1 MKKRGRKSLS
11 ESQPTTE
18 IIPNVSQ
25 EANLVGKTDSQLSV
39 ATSDDIPITVPASAP
54 VPVKGRRGRKPNA
67 QKALEREQQLL
78 REQQAQAEG
87 LQSKS
92 KTSVSKTATT
102 TANGTGTVGSSSH
115 GHAGHGSGIVDIDG
129 DPRYD
134 IHPLKVGHH
143 IVVSYRD
150 GSNRIARVVEV
161 SPSPSPSNAS
171 EISAE
176 SLTYYLH
183 YLDFNRRMDEWV
195 PASRIVHLPSVANK
209 LAHDHTLTLTTS
221 TSSSSTT
228 QQQQTLSTVADLDHD
243 EHEGL
248 DEVSLLEHEKITK
261 VKNVRTV
268 QLGRYIMECWYFS
281 PFPKEYTPNGFV
293 DCLYFCEF
301 SFRFFRTKQ
310 ELIRY
315 QSRPDLDRHPPGN
328 EIYRDDQVSMFE
340 LDGGVERIYCQNL
353 CFFAKLFLDHKT
365 LYWDVDQFLFYILCS
380 QDERGYH
387 PVGYFSKEK
396 YSDLGYNLACIL
408 TFPCYQRKGYG
419 RFLMEFSYELSKKEE
434 KVGSPEKPLSDLGAV
449 GYRSYWASVLLR
461 ILKNH
466 SQSLLSIIDLSCMT
480 SILPEDLVSTLTM
493 LGLLKK
499 VENGEGGSQYVV
511 YASPALIDEL
521 LLKYPESKLRVD
533 PLKLHWTAFYVTE
546 PKKDKWSLYTLR
558 ASASSALKPSASTAS
573 FRSMLDNNN
582 NDHQKTSSGGDGAM
596 EVR

>member
-268 QLGRYIMECWYFS
+268 
-281 PFPKEYTPNGFV
+281 
-293 DCLYFCEF
+293 
-301 SFRFFRTKQ
+301 
-310 ELIRY
+310 
-315 QSRPDLDRHPPGN
+315 H
-328 EIYRDDQVSMFE
+328 
-340 LDGGVERIYCQNL
+340 
-353 CFFAKLFLDHKT
+353 
-365 LYWDVDQFLFYILCS
+365 